1 MVIMDRVE
9 IGGDI
14 YNIDGNIVQN
24 SSAEDVQVNTKAS
37 KTSPQSAKES
47 HGVPDQ
53 YIQMLTHAGNLQC
66 REWSKHFADDV
77 HEDRKAT
84 ELVRKEGKSNSKR

>member
-37 KTSPQSAKES
+37 KTSPPSAKES

-66 REWSKHFADDV
+66 REWS
-77 HEDRKAT
+77 RQ
-84 ELVRKEGKSNSKR
+84 LC

>member
-1 MVIMDRVE
+1 MIIMDRVE
-9 IGGDI
+9 IGGNI

-47 HGVPDQ
+47 HGV
-53 YIQMLTHAGNLQC
+53 LTHAGNLQC
-66 REWSKHFADDV
+66 REWS
-77 HEDRKAT
+77 RQ
-84 ELVRKEGKSNSKR
+84 LC

>member
-37 KTSPQSAKES
+37 KNSPQSAKES
-47 HGVPDQ
+47 HGVPDLYM

-66 REWSKHFADDV
+66 REWS
-77 HEDRKAT
+77 RQ
-84 ELVRKEGKSNSKR
+84 LC